1 MKLKLIIYLLVLLL
15 AFSIGSTLALT
26 TTSESMDKSMAGST
40 YKAADSMDKDIVVM
54 AGNVNGTTSMQNETS
69 MQNMGSGYDS
79 IALSM
84 NQTLVKNEIIIPM
97 KNETE
102 MEWRHII
109 LKGNNTQIGM
119 ALGEIAQEDYGLTSL
134 SKYADAVYGKARQEY
149 MAKNFPTMLARMK
162 GVAAAYGMS
171 PENGSFD
178 TTVLPYDIGSIACSM
193 IYFPPMLTVSGH
205 ALSVRSMDFSRAP
218 LGVYFNKT
226 NNISGNLSLSRL
238 FLLEIYPNKGYATM
252 VIGGHD
258 LNSMFDGLNSEGLAI
273 NFLEDPSIEPVFN
286 TTVSG
291 GRNSG
296 MFALQMGR
304 LVLETCRTVEEAKI
318 AFLNNK
324 QYLAM
329 AGFHCMVS
337 DTTGR
342 STIVEF
348 NKDDGN
354 IYFTDGNISQPS
366 IMTNH
371 PIFKYTT
378 VAPKDLPRDNIIPY
392 NHQHDTFNRYR
403 TLYNFTSSHQGKFS
417 EDDLA
422 NVLSTVTVN
431 SILEYQGF
439 RPYQVTTLYDVILDL
454 SDRSLKV
461 KCFLKSGDV
470 DKATN
475 EGTMVFTPYLTFK
488 MDNSSF

>member
-1 MKLKLIIYLLVLLL
+1 MKLKLIISLLVLLL
-15 AFSIGSTLALT
+15 AFSIGSALAQT
-26 TTSESMDKSMAGST
+26 NTSGNVDKSMIGST
-40 YKAADSMDKDIVVM
+40 YKVAESIDKAIVVM
-54 AGNVNGTTSMQNETS
+54 AGNVNGTASMQNETS
-69 MQNMGSGYDS
+69 MQNMDSVHGS
-79 IALSM
+79 IALST
-84 NQTLVKNEIIIPM
+84 NPALVKDEIIIPM
-97 KNETE
+97 KNGTE

-119 ALGEIAQEDYGLTSL
+119 ALGDITQKDYGLTSL
-134 SKYADAVYGKARQEY
+134 SKYADPIYGKARQEY
-149 MAKNFPTMLARMK
+149 MERNYPTMLARMN
-162 GVAAAYGMS
+162 GVAAAYGIS
-171 PENGSFD
+171 PGNGSFD
-178 TTVLPYDIGSIACSM
+178 TTTLPYDIGSTACSM

-205 ALSVRSMDFSRAP
+205 ALSVRSMDFARVP
-218 LGVYFNKT
+218 LGVYFNRT
-226 NNISGNLSLSRL
+226 SNMNGNLSLSRL
-238 FLLEIYPNKGYATM
+238 FLLEIYPDKGYATM

-258 LNSMFDGLNSEGLAI
+258 INSLFDGLNSEGLAI

-324 QYLAM
+324 AYLIM
-329 AGFHCMVS
+329 AGFHCMVY

-371 PIFKYTT
+371 PIFKYAK

-392 NHQHDTFNRYR
+392 NTFNRYR

-417 EDDLA
+417 ESDLA
-422 NVLSTVTVN
+422 DVISTVTVN
-431 SILEYQGF
+431 SILEYHGF
-439 RPYQVTTLYDVILDL
+439 RPQVTTRYNVILDL
-454 SDRSLKV
+454 TDRSLKV
-461 KCFLKSGDV
+461 KCFLKSGHV

-488 MDNSSF
+488 MDNSSL